1 MISKDL
7 IRTSALSWDIRQHAN
22 SFFENCRITKTYIP
36 KLSNCLQF
44 KVHVLEFVLN
54 FYFLYQPKSGGA
66 QKNNEVQL
74 KNLNGTY

>member
-7 IRTSALSWDIRQHAN
+7 IRTSALSWDIKQHAN

-54 FYFLYQPKSGGA
+54 FFSYISQNQG
-66 QKNNEVQL
+66 VL
-74 KNLNGTY
+74 KRIMKFN